1 MTRRDL
7 LVLSIHG
14 YVGANPELGKPDTGG
29 QVVFVLELA
38 KQFADLG
45 YRVELVTRRFEGQPE
60 FDRLSENLRIW
71 RVAFGGKDFIRKE
84 DMHDHLEEFV
94 RRFLGERRRP
104 YAAVLSHY
112 WDAGWAGQRIAE
124 ELRIPHIHTPHS
136 LGAWKRRGMGGDPDE
151 AERTFRFEE
160 RIRKEFLVYRR
171 CDHLIATTQQQVE
184 LLLSEDYDVPK
195 WQTSMIPPG
204 IDEGVYTPVPQ
215 KTTST
220 LRRRFGFGPHDVYA
234 VGRAAT
240 NKGYDLLIRA
250 LPYLRE
256 AVRDARLQLAVGAG
270 AGRDKRLI
278 ERLRSLAVELNV
290 DQHVG
295 WLGYVPD
302 PDMAD
307 HYRAAAVF
315 ALSSRYEPFGMTAV
329 EAMACGTPTV
339 MTVHGGLHDMIDF
352 GVHGLYADPKR
363 PAEFAAVL
371 GLPLRYD
378 RLRQVLAVEGA
389 RLARREFGWG
399 GVAKR
404 TVAVIER
411 VRDQY
416 ENRGPHPTGPNPTR
430 PNPISSGE
438 KDPAG

>member
-7 LVLSIHG
+7 LVVSIHG

-38 KQFADLG
+38 KQFAELG
-45 YRVELVTRRFEGQPE
+45 YRVDVVTRRFEGQPE

-71 RVAFGGKDFIRKE
+71 RVAFGGKEFIRKE
-84 DMHDHLEEFV
+84 DMHDHLDEFV
-94 RRFLGERRRP
+94 RRFLAERRRP
-104 YAAVLSHY
+104 YVAVLSHY
-112 WDAGWAGQRIAE
+112 WDGGWAGQRIAE
-124 ELRIPHIHTPHS
+124 ELRLPHIHTPHS

-171 CDHLIATTQQQVE
+171 CDHLIATTHQQVE

-195 WQTSMIPPG
+195 WQISMIPPG
-204 IDEGVYTPVPQ
+204 IDERLYTPVPQ
-215 KTTST
+215 KTTSA
-220 LRRRFGFGPHDVYA
+220 LRRRLGFGPHDIYA

-278 ERLRSLAVELNV
+278 ERLAGLAVELNV
-290 DQHVG
+290 DEHVR
-295 WLGYVPD
+295 WLGHIPD
-302 PDMAD
+302 PAMAD

-371 GLPLRYD
+371 GLPLRYE

-416 ENRGPHPTGPNPTR
+416 ENRGPHPSG
-430 PNPISSGE
+430 PNPISSDE
-438 KDPAG
+438 KDLGE